1 MKSAST
7 AANLRWAA
15 LAFALTA
22 LTALMA
28 SISSI
33 AQQPAPQPANPTSTS
48 SLQSSGPALNTVPS
62 NEPVLTLRDQKALE
76 NFEPP
81 ANEEY
86 TLGAG
91 DEISLDFPG
100 RPELA
105 SKKTVGPDGMI
116 TLSLVGPV
124 HVADLTRAAASD
136 AIIKALSKYFT
147 NLAVTVSI
155 DKYSSNRVR
164 VLGYVEH
171 PGEIFFESTPTLLDA
186 IGKAGLISPLVTA
199 NGTATNVG
207 PGIPETCTIYRGNDT
222 AVQVQ
227 LRKLLVSGNVLADMR
242 LRRNDIVFV
251 PQPKELFVSVLG
263 EVAKPGTVP
272 LTPDST
278 LTSVLAEAGCCAES
292 GGFNPKIH
300 ILQPATGKDFTI
312 DYKKVMTLSGQQE
325 FTLHSGDVILVPKSG
340 LYKATYLLQR
350 ISPVATLVSLAAI
363 VGAG

>member
-1 MKSAST
+1 MKSGSM
-7 AANLRWAA
+7 AANLAWAA
-15 LAFALTA
+15 LAFALAA
-22 LTALMA
+22 LTA
-28 SISSI
+28 STNSI
-33 AQQPAPQPANPTSTS
+33 AQQPAPQPASSTS
-48 SLQSSGPALNTVPS
+48 ASTPQSPGPNS
-62 NEPVLTLRDQKALE
+62 NPAPFNGPVLTLRDQKALE
-76 NFEPP
+76 NFEPS

-105 SKKTVGPDGMI
+105 GKKTVGPDGMI
-116 TLSLVGPV
+116 TLPLIGPV
-124 HVADLTRAAASD
+124 HVADLTRSAASD

-147 NLAVTVSI
+147 DLTVTVSI

-164 VLGYVEH
+164 VLGYVQH
-171 PGEIFFESTPTLLDA
+171 PGEITFENTPTLLDA
-186 IGKAGLISPLVTA
+186 IGRAGLISPQVSA
-199 NGTATNVG
+199 MGASANVG

-222 AVQVQ
+222 AVQVE
-227 LRKLLVSGNVLADMR
+227 LRKLLVSGSVLADMR

-251 PQPKELFVSVLG
+251 PQPKEFFVSVLG
-263 EVAKPGTVP
+263 EVGKPGTVP
-272 LTPDST
+272 LTQDST
-278 LTSVLAEAGCCAES
+278 LTSILAEAGCCTES

-300 ILQPATGKDFTI
+300 ILQPSTGKDFTV
-312 DYKKVMTLSGQQE
+312 DYKKVMTLAGQQE

-350 ISPVATLVSLAAI
+350 ISPVATMVSLATI